1 MIRIY
6 VRDRKKEEDAQ
17 YSHKRFILN
26 ISIENLYPVVQQ
38 QQELIMIYDVDIK
51 MFLFL
56 LLMVHKMAL
65 DALLRHSISNTSKRE

>member
-1 MIRIY
+1 MLNT
-6 VRDRKKEEDAQ
+6 VTFF
-17 YSHKRFILN
+17 SFILN

-65 DALLRHSISNTSKRE
+65 DALLRHNISNTSKRE